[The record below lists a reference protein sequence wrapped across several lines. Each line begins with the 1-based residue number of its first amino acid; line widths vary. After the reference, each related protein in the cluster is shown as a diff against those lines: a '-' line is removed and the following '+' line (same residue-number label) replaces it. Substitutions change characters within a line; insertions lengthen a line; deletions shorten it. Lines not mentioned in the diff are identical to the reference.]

1 MYLAMTLADITIGG
15 KSAGEFEKTELV
27 PSKQTSRSQ
36 FLLPSASTT
45 AAAISIDQSIY
56 PIYFTARTPAVTMA
70 SSYFR
75 T

>member
-1 MYLAMTLADITIGG
+1 MYLAMTLADITIDG
-15 KSAGEFEKTELV
+15 KSAGKFGNTELV

-36 FLLPSASTT
+36 FLLPFASTM

-56 PIYFTARTPAVTMA
+56 PTYFTARTPAVTMA